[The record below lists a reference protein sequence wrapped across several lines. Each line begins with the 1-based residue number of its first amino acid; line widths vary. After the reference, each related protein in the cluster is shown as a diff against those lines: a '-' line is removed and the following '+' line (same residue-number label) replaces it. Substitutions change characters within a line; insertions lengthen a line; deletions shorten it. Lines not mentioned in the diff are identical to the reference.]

1 MFVAPAV
8 AWEISEP
15 PRMPRGTSCS
25 APGLTSFM
33 RATLPRSSS
42 PGSGDRKIVV
52 QPLRPLG
59 ANAVVERLR
68 AGAVEQLHAL
78 APGVLDQRARQREQ
92 RLVGRRDLVEVAVG
106 AHQREELDEVALA
119 GDPDGRAR
127 RLRGHCVM
135 PPNCPPVMFRTWPC
149 T

>member
-8 AWEISEP
+8 AWETSEP

-33 RATLPRSSS
+33 RAALPRSSS

-59 ANAVVERLR
+59 ADAVVERLR
-68 AGAVEQLHAL
+68 AGVVERRLPGERGGAVRPADIGARRDQGLAD
-78 APGVLDQRARQREQ
+78 APGAGAARVRCDEQ
-92 RLVGRRDLVEVAVG
+92 VV
-106 AHQREELDEVALA
+106 H
-119 GDPDGRAR
+119 
-127 RLRGHCVM
+127 H
-135 PPNCPPVMFRTWPC
+135 
-149 T
+149 

>member
-52 QPLRPLG
+52 QPLRPFG
-59 ANAVVERLR
+59 ADAVVERLR
-68 AGAVEQLHAL
+68 AGVVERRLPGERDGAVRPARVRAGGDQGLADPARAGAPRVRGDEQVVHHA
-78 APGVLDQRARQREQ
+78 DAR
-92 RLVGRRDLVEVAVG
+92 
-106 AHQREELDEVALA
+106 
-119 GDPDGRAR
+119 RAR
-127 RLRGHCVM
+127 R
-135 PPNCPPVMFRTWPC
+135 
-149 T
+149 